1 MAFYAVEDVSIREKS
16 CCFTG
21 HRRIPENETASLKAR
36 LRETVEAL
44 IRRGYIYFGA
54 GGALGFDMLAAETV
68 LELRRIYPQIRLV
81 LVLPCSDHTARWN
94 PRDVREFERIRAGA
108 FAVTGGEAP
117 YTDGC
122 MLARNRRLVDGS
134 SVCIAYQRKSE
145 GGTAY
150 TTAYARRCGVDVIEL

>member
-1 MAFYAVEDVSIREKS
+1 MPNPALRPIT

-21 HRRIPENETASLKAR
+21 HRRIPENETAPLKAR

-68 LELRRIYPQIRLV
+68 LELRRRYPQIRLI

-134 SVCIAYQRKSE
+134 SVCIAYQRKSS

-150 TTAYARRCGVDVIEL
+150 TTAYAQRSGVDVIAL